1 MTYMILHV
9 YPLGETKPTKD
20 GENQSKKRCFFT
32 SPAAEYRWRP
42 RSLETRST
50 RRFHPLQTS
59 GLRTG
64 GALREKM
71 EGQVSVEG
79 LYAEVIAEVGPQA
92 YYMAT
97 MWNRL
102 STVTDPWHEEW
113 PWWWPLGTRIGT
125 MVTMATTRTT
135 TTTRR
140 IGLTL
145 TFMAALAYVI
155 YCWWGCRFFSTAG
168 LPPHS
173 PRLKGTAN
181 SYEIPNPS
189 KSLLNIQCR
198 SMSHK
203 KVWRCWI

>member
-1 MTYMILHV
+1 MTDMILYV

-20 GENQSKKRCFFT
+20 GENQSKKRYFFT

-50 RRFHPLQTS
+50 RWFHPLQTS

-71 EGQVSVEG
+71 EGLVSVEC
-79 LYAEVIAEVGPQA
+79 LYAEVGPQA

-125 MVTMATTRTT
+125 MVTMATRRTT

-203 KVWRCWI
+203 KVRRCWI